1 MRAVQIHPADPSQN
15 TGECP
20 ATPTDIADLVRRAR
34 EAAGL
39 TQHQLAQR
47 MSSTQSIVARWEGG
61 EHEVTMTSLNRIAAA
76 LGVQFVLRFGNSEA
90 AE

>member
-1 MRAVQIHPADPSQN
+1 
-15 TGECP
+15 
-20 ATPTDIADLVRRAR
+20 
-34 EAAGL
+34 
-39 TQHQLAQR
+39 

-76 LGVQFVLRFGNSEA
+76 LGVQFVLRFGNFEA